1 MRTVKKHLYFWNLFV
16 LSMLVF
22 FTGCG
27 QKEQTMEKSPAPSG
41 EISAAET
48 PLPVEMMDDQLFY
61 AKGMESISINE
72 ADLTA
77 GKQVNLTVQ
86 VKEGRELY
94 GMIGREDLNPQMKLL
109 IFPDEEKESE
119 VYGIDLVGY
128 LGEGFREVMD
138 DSFLIARSGFDYQMA
153 WYDFNQDGEKELIF
167 AGGDRH
173 TTMVCSVFQ
182 LEVKKE
188 SLKDQSKYYALEPK
202 TILEIKEG
210 VRAYVN
216 DHNEICVV
224 DRKNNISKRTVPL

>member
-1 MRTVKKHLYFWNLFV
+1 MRTVKKHLYFWNLFL

-22 FTGCG
+22 FTGCE
-27 QKEQTMEKSPAPSG
+27 QKEQTMEKSPAPIR
-41 EISAAET
+41 ETAATET

-72 ADLTA
+72 ADLTV
-77 GKQVNLTVQ
+77 GKQVDMTVQ
-86 VKEGRELY
+86 VKEGREIY
-94 GMIGREDLNPQMKLL
+94 GMIGREDLNPQMKLNIL
-109 IFPDEEKESE
+109 PGEESE
-119 VYGIDLVGY
+119 VYGIDLVCY
-128 LGEGFREVMD
+128 LGEGFQEVME
-138 DSFLIARSGFDYQMA
+138 DSYLIARSGFDYQMA

-173 TTMVCSVFQ
+173 TTMVCSVFR

-188 SLKDQSKYYALEPK
+188 SSKDQSEYYVLEPK

-216 DHNEICVV
+216 DNNEICVV
-224 DRKNNISKRTVPL
+224 DMENNISKRTVPL

>member
-16 LSMLVF
+16 LSMLVY

-27 QKEQTMEKSPAPSG
+27 QKEQTMEKSPAPIR
-41 EISAAET
+41 ETAAAET
-48 PLPVEMMDDQLFY
+48 PLPVEMMDNQLFY

-72 ADLTA
+72 ADLTV
-77 GKQVNLTVQ
+77 GKQVDLTVQ
-86 VKEGRELY
+86 VKEGREIY
-94 GMIGREDLNPQMKLL
+94 GMIGREDLNPQMKLSIL
-109 IFPDEEKESE
+109 PGEESE
-119 VYGIDLVGY
+119 IYGIDLVSY
-128 LGEGFREVMD
+128 LGEGFMED
-138 DSFLIARSGFDYQMA
+138 YYPIARSGFDYQMA
-153 WYDFNQDGEKELIF
+153 WYDFNQNGEKELIF

-188 SLKDQSKYYALEPK
+188 SSKDQSEYYVLEPK

-216 DHNEICVV
+216 DNNEICVV
-224 DRKNNISKRTVPL
+224 DMKNNITKRTVPL